1 MIAAYGQ
8 HTGAIDHIDRRNDL
22 RIVRTGF
29 PPDSPLLARVLI
41 AVLNERQT
49 CLDLAPGLRGWN
61 VNYNDIFARAID
73 RLHEE
78 GRYRV
83 FIDILRNR
91 GSFPNARCFA
101 GHNGPKPITVW
112 CSNDYLAM
120 GQHPKV
126 VEAME
131 SALHDVGAGS
141 GGTRN
146 IGGNTHYHIDLEHE
160 LADLHGKD
168 GALLFTS
175 GYISNEATLGTLGK
189 LLPNCIIYSD
199 ELNHASM
206 IAGIRNSGCEKR
218 VWRHNDLAHLEE
230 LMAEDD
236 PEAAKLIAF
245 ESVYSMDGDVAPIH
259 AICDLADKYNALT
272 YCDEV
277 HAVGMYGP
285 RGGGITDRDDAA
297 DRVTIIEG
305 TLGKAFGV
313 MGGYIAADKNIID
326 VIRSYAPG
334 FIFTT
339 SLPPAVAAGA
349 AASVRFL
356 KTAEGQKLRD
366 SQQLNAR
373 ILKMRLKGLG
383 LPIIDEGS
391 HIVPVHVGDPIHCKL
406 LSDMLLEQFGVYV
419 QPINFPTVPRGTERL
434 RFTPSPVHDPK
445 EIDALVGA
453 MDALWRHCALNRAE
467 ISA

>member
-1 MIAAYGQ
+1 M
-8 HTGAIDHIDRRNDL
+8 
-22 RIVRTGF
+22 
-29 PPDSPLLARVLI
+29 
-41 AVLNERQT
+41 
-49 CLDLAPGLRGWN
+49 
-61 VNYNDIFARAID
+61 NYNDIFARAID

-83 FIDILRNR
+83 FIDILRNK
-91 GSFPNARCFA
+91 GAFPNARCFA

-112 CSNDYLAM
+112 CSNDYLSM

-126 VEAME
+126 VAAME
-131 SALHDVGAGS
+131 EALHDVGAGA

-146 IGGNTHYHIDLEHE
+146 IAGNTHYHIDLEAE
-160 LADLHGKD
+160 LADLHGKE

-218 VWRHNDLAHLEE
+218 VWRHNDLDHLEE
-230 LMAEDD
+230 LLAADD

-245 ESVYSMDGDVAPIH
+245 ESVYSMDGDIAPIH
-259 AICDLADKYNALT
+259 PICDLAEKYNALT

-285 RGGGITDRDDAA
+285 RGGGITDRDEAA
-297 DRVTIIEG
+297 HRVDIIEG

-339 SLPPAVAAGA
+339 SLSPVLVAGVL
-349 AASVRFL
+349 ASVRHL
-356 KTAEGQKLRD
+356 KQSSVERD
-366 SQQLNAR
+366 AQQAAAAY
-373 ILKMRLKGLG
+373 LKQSFRDAG
-383 LPIIDEGS
+383 LPVMNS
-391 HIVPVHVGDPIHCKL
+391 TTHIVPLMVGDPVRAKKISDIL
-406 LSDMLLEQFGVYV
+406 LAEYGVYV

-434 RFTPSPVHDPK
+434 RFTPGPTHD
-445 EIDALVGA
+445 EAMMRDLTAALV
-453 MDALWRHCALNRAE
+453 E
-467 ISA
+467 IWDRLELELQKAA